1 MGRRRAPVRGNA
13 VLEFSFVFLLFW
25 ALIAGSVR
33 IGYSTYIYY
42 SLVSGVAGAARYA
55 ARADFDVP
63 DHRFAGAVANM
74 AVYGSP
80 TGLGSPL
87 APGLTP
93 ASISVTWTSDA
104 TGTPVTVTVSVKEF
118 SVNAPFQTLAWK
130 GKPSVTARY
139 AGTYKP

>member
-1 MGRRRAPVRGNA
+1 MTRGRAPLRGNA
-13 VLEFSFVFLLFW
+13 ALEFSFVFLLFW
-25 ALIAGSVR
+25 ALIGGCVR

-42 SLVSGVAGAARYA
+42 SLVSAVAGAARYA

-63 DHRFAGAVANM
+63 NHNFVANVANM

-80 TGLGSPL
+80 SGGGNPL
-87 APGLTP
+87 APGLTT

-104 TGTPVTVTVSVKEF
+104 TGAPLTMTVSIKEF
-118 SVNAPFQTLAWK
+118 SVNALFQTLSWR
-130 GKPSVTARY
+130 GKPSVTVRY